1 MLLRRLAQV
10 WLIVPTLL
18 PTPGNI
24 ELYGKARILRWVP
37 VPRYLARPTPFLN
50 AARTSADLESMRRN
64 SPSEPVPVA
73 KGPRNDWQT
82 ILSLLPYLAT
92 YKWRV
97 AFALTCLIGA
107 KVANLGVPIVM
118 KKVIDSLSSIQH
130 LTALG
135 RAQDSAAIIL
145 VSGVG
150 LLVVAYAFVRLS
162 TSLFT
167 ELREMLFAKVTE
179 SAVRQLALKVFRHL
193 HSLSLRFHLDR
204 QTGGMSRDIE
214 RGTRGIQQLVS
225 YSLYSILPTLVE
237 VGLVLGFFVAKYEA
251 YYAIVTLIALV
262 TYIVFTIKLTEWRTH
277 FRRTMNELDSKANS
291 RAIDSLLNYETV
303 KYFGNE
309 EWEAQRYDENL
320 RRYRTAAIRSQRS
333 LSVLNFGQQFI
344 IGTGLVFIL
353 WRATQGVIAGHLTL
367 GDLVLINTFMLQL
380 YIPLNFLGVV
390 YRELK
395 QSLTDMDRMFTLLGA
410 GREVPDVPNAPALV
424 AKGAEV
430 RFENVSFSYERARPI
445 LHNVDFTIR
454 AGTTTAVVGHSGSGK
469 STLGRLLF
477 RFYDLDRE
485 QGGRILL
492 DGQDI
497 RDVAQDSLRAA
508 IGIVPQDTVLFNDS
522 IYYNIA
528 YGRPSAS
535 RDEVIAAARAAH
547 IHEFIE
553 SLPAGYETP
562 VGERGLKLSGG
573 EKQRVAI
580 ARTLLKNPPLLIFDE
595 ATSALDSKSER
606 AIQHELDLIAQ
617 ERTTLIIAH
626 RLSTVVHAQQIIVM
640 DHGKIVER
648 GTHAELVRAG
658 GLFAQM
664 WALQQQK
671 AAEPEEGA
679 DDPVDVGESA
689 RA

>member
-1 MLLRRLAQV
+1 
-10 WLIVPTLL
+10 
-18 PTPGNI
+18 
-24 ELYGKARILRWVP
+24 
-37 VPRYLARPTPFLN
+37 
-50 AARTSADLESMRRN
+50 MRR
-64 SPSEPVPVA
+64 SSAPSEPSPISTQ
-73 KGPRNDWQT
+73 PRNDWQT
-82 ILSLLPYLAT
+82 IVSLLPYLAT
-92 YKWRV
+92 YKGRV
-97 AFALTCLIGA
+97 ALALTCLIGA

-118 KKVIDSLSSIQH
+118 KHIVDGLASVRH

-135 RAQDSAAIIL
+135 RADHAPGIVL
-145 VSGVG
+145 LGGVG
-150 LLVVAYAFVRLS
+150 LLVVAYAIVRLS

-167 ELREMLFAKVTE
+167 ELREILFSKVTQ

-193 HSLSLRFHLDR
+193 HGLSLRFHLER

-214 RGTRGIQQLVS
+214 RGTRGITQLIS

-237 VGLVLGFFVAKYEA
+237 VGLVLGFFVVKYEA
-251 YYAIVTLIALV
+251 YYAIVTFVALAV
-262 TYIVFTIKLTEWRTH
+262 YIVFTVKLTEWRTH
-277 FRRTMNELDSKANS
+277 FRRTMNDLDSRANS

-320 RRYRTAAIRSQRS
+320 KRYRAAAIKSQNS
-333 LSVLNFGQQFI
+333 LSVLNFGQQAI

-353 WRATQGVIAGHLTL
+353 WRATQGVMAGRLTL

-395 QSLTDMDRMFTLLGA
+395 QSLTDMDRMFSLLGA
-410 GREVPDVPNAPALV
+410 PQEVPDEPNAQDLIV
-424 AKGAEV
+424 RGAQV
-430 RFENVSFSYERARPI
+430 RFEHVNFAYEPARQILHDVSF
-445 LHNVDFTIR
+445 TIP

-469 STLGRLLF
+469 STLARLMF
-477 RFYDLDRE
+477 RFYDLERGA
-485 QGGRILL
+485 GGAITI

-497 RDVAQDSLRAA
+497 RDVTQDSLRAS

-528 YGRPSAS
+528 YGRPSAT

-547 IHEFIE
+547 IHDFIE
-553 SLPAGYETP
+553 GLPKGYDTS

-580 ARTLLKNPPLLIFDE
+580 ARTILKNPPILLFDE
-595 ATSALDSKSER
+595 ATSALDSRSER
-606 AIQHELDLIAQ
+606 AIQHELDQIAR

-640 DHGKIVER
+640 DKGRIVER

-658 GLFAQM
+658 GLFSQM
-664 WALQQQK
+664 WALQQQR
-671 AAEPEEGA
+671 AAQGEDAPEGVVAHEDG
-679 DDPVDVGESA
+679 
-689 RA
+689 R

>member
-1 MLLRRLAQV
+1 
-10 WLIVPTLL
+10 
-18 PTPGNI
+18 
-24 ELYGKARILRWVP
+24 
-37 VPRYLARPTPFLN
+37 
-50 AARTSADLESMRRN
+50 MRR
-64 SPSEPVPVA
+64 SSSSSSSSHTEPAPLQ

-82 ILSLLPYLAT
+82 IRSLLPYLAT

-118 KKVIDSLSSIQH
+118 KKIVDGLASVQH

-135 RAQDSAAIIL
+135 RANDSPGIVLI
-145 VSGVG
+145 GGIG
-150 LLVVAYAFVRLS
+150 LLVVAYAVVRLS

-167 ELREMLFAKVTE
+167 ELREILFAKVTE
-179 SAVRQLALKVFRHL
+179 SAVRTLALRVFRHL
-193 HSLSLRFHLDR
+193 HSLSLRFHLER

-237 VGLVLGFFVAKYEA
+237 VGLVLGFFATKYEA
-251 YYAIVTLIALV
+251 YYAIVTFIALV
-262 TYIVFTIKLTEWRTH
+262 VYIVFTVKVTEWRTH
-277 FRRTMNELDSKANS
+277 FRRTMNDLDSKANS

-309 EWEAQRYDENL
+309 QWEAERYDENL
-320 RRYRTAAIRSQRS
+320 KRYRTAAIKSQRS
-333 LSVLNFGQQFI
+333 LSMLNFGQQSI

-353 WRATQGVIAGHLTL
+353 WRATQGVMAGRLTL

-395 QSLTDMDRMFTLLGA
+395 QSLTDMDRMFTLLAA
-410 GREVPDVPNAPALV
+410 GREVPDAPGAEALV
-424 AKGAEV
+424 VGGAGV
-430 RFENVSFSYERARPI
+430 RFENVSFGYEAARPI
-445 LHNVDFTIR
+445 LHGVDFTIP

-477 RFYDLDRE
+477 RFYDLDRAH
-485 QGGRILL
+485 GGRILI
-492 DGQDI
+492 DSQDI
-497 RDVAQDSLRAA
+497 RDVTQDSLRAA

-528 YGRPSAS
+528 YGRPSAT

-547 IHEFIE
+547 IHDFIE
-553 SLPAGYETP
+553 SLPAGYDTP

-606 AIQHELDLIAQ
+606 AIQHELDSIAR

-640 DHGKIVER
+640 DHGRIVER
-648 GTHAELVRAG
+648 GTHADLLLAG

-664 WALQQQK
+664 WALQQQR
-671 AAEPEEGA
+671 AEEPRA
-679 DDPVDVGESA
+679 DRDAVDQQGTAHGIAQDTA

>member
-1 MLLRRLAQV
+1 MR
-10 WLIVPTLL
+10 
-18 PTPGNI
+18 
-24 ELYGKARILRWVP
+24 
-37 VPRYLARPTPFLN
+37 
-50 AARTSADLESMRRN
+50 RTSASTEL
-64 SPSEPVPVA
+64 SPISNQ
-73 KGPRNDWQT
+73 PRNDWQT
-82 ILSLLPYLAT
+82 IVSLLPYLAT

-97 AFALTCLIGA
+97 VFALSCLIGA
-107 KVANLGVPIVM
+107 KIANLGVPIVM
-118 KKVIDSLSSIQH
+118 KRIVDSLASVQH

-135 RAQDSAAIIL
+135 RAEQAPAIVL
-145 VSGVG
+145 LGGVG
-150 LLVVAYAFVRLS
+150 LLVVAYAAVRLS

-167 ELREMLFAKVTE
+167 ELREILFAKVTE

-193 HSLSLRFHLDR
+193 HSLSLRFHLER

-214 RGTRGIQQLVS
+214 RGTRGITQLIS

-237 VGLVLGFFVAKYEA
+237 VGLVLGFFVVKYEA
-251 YYAIVTLIALV
+251 YYAIVTFVALAA
-262 TYIVFTIKLTEWRTH
+262 YITFTVKVTEWRTH

-303 KYFGNE
+303 KYFNNE
-309 EWEAQRYDENL
+309 EWEATRYDDNL
-320 RRYRTAAIRSQRS
+320 KRYRAAAIKSQNS
-333 LSVLNFGQQFI
+333 LSALNFGQQAI

-353 WRATQGVIAGHLTL
+353 WRATQGVMAGRLTL

-410 GREVPDVPNAPALV
+410 PREVPDSPD
-424 AKGAEV
+424 AKPLAVHGAQV
-430 RFENVSFSYERARPI
+430 GFEHVNFAYEASRPI
-445 LHNVDFTIR
+445 LHDVSFTIA

-469 STLGRLLF
+469 STLARLLF
-477 RFYDLDRE
+477 RFYDLERAT
-485 QGGRILL
+485 GGAIRI

-497 RDVAQDSLRAA
+497 RDVTQDSLRAS
-508 IGIVPQDTVLFNDS
+508 IGIVPQDTVLFNDT

-528 YGRPSAS
+528 YGRPSAT

-553 SLPAGYETP
+553 SLPMGYDTP

-580 ARTLLKNPPLLIFDE
+580 ARTVLKNPPILLFDE
-595 ATSALDSKSER
+595 ATSALDSRSER
-606 AIQHELDLIAQ
+606 AIQHELDQIAR

-640 DHGKIVER
+640 DKGRIVER
-648 GTHAELVRAG
+648 GTFAELIQAG

-664 WALQQQK
+664 WALQQER
-671 AAEPEEGA
+671 AAHAEEAAVEEHGDGA
-679 DDPVDVGESA
+679 V
-689 RA
+689 R

>member
-1 MLLRRLAQV
+1 
-10 WLIVPTLL
+10 
-18 PTPGNI
+18 
-24 ELYGKARILRWVP
+24 
-37 VPRYLARPTPFLN
+37 
-50 AARTSADLESMRRN
+50 MRRN
-64 SPSEPVPVA
+64 SPSEPVPLA

-82 ILSLLPYLAT
+82 IRSLLPYLTT
-92 YKWRV
+92 YRLRV
-97 AFALTCLIGA
+97 ALALSCLIGA

-118 KKVIDSLSSIQH
+118 KKIIDGLSSVQH

-135 RAQDSAAIIL
+135 RAQDSPAIVL
-145 VSGVG
+145 LGGMG
-150 LLVVAYAFVRLS
+150 LLVVAYAGVRLS

-193 HSLSLRFHLDR
+193 HSLSLRFHLER

-237 VGLVLGFFVAKYEA
+237 VGLVIGFFVVKYEA
-251 YYAIVTLIALV
+251 YYAVVTFVALI
-262 TYIVFTIKLTEWRTH
+262 TYVIFTVKLTEWRTH

-309 EWEAQRYDENL
+309 EWEARRYDENL
-320 RRYRTAAIRSQRS
+320 LRYRTAAIRSQRS

-344 IGTGLVFIL
+344 IGAGLVFIL
-353 WRATQGVIAGHLTL
+353 WHATQGVMAGRITL

-410 GREVPDVPNAPALV
+410 GREVPDVPDAQPLAV
-424 AKGAEV
+424 RGAQV
-430 RFENVSFSYERARPI
+430 RFEKVSFSYERTRQI
-445 LHNVDFTIR
+445 LYDVDFTIP

-485 QGGRILL
+485 RGGRILI

-528 YGRPSAS
+528 YGRPTAS

-547 IHEFIE
+547 IHDFIE
-553 SLPAGYETP
+553 GLPAGYDTP

-606 AIQHELDLIAQ
+606 AIQHELDLIAR

-626 RLSTVVHAQQIIVM
+626 RLSTVVHAHQIIVM
-640 DHGKIVER
+640 DHGRIVER
-648 GTHAELVRAG
+648 GTHADLIRAG
-658 GLFAQM
+658 GLFSQM
-664 WALQQQK
+664 WALQQQRAALPPEREAD
-671 AAEPEEGA
+671 AAEVSGVE
-679 DDPVDVGESA
+679 